1 MRMTRSL
8 KGKLLALLVAIL
20 SATAACIIL
29 LSMQDV
35 RGSMER
41 AASLSADNVLELVR
55 HTVQT
60 TYRNILSDRVQA
72 VTSRKQQLADA
83 GGVAADTIRE
93 FAAMARTGLIS
104 QEEAKRRALA
114 WVADLDLGGKTY
126 YLVFDQDL
134 HPLAGNTGSIP
145 GGLADVRDIKG
156 RPLLSAMRDTTD
168 VYGSAYAVFDAPRQN
183 GRSPVRVLGYF
194 TDIPE
199 WDWVLSTGINL
210 AAVEQEEARRR
221 QNALEILGQSLGEI
235 RIAASGFAFIFDE
248 QGQLLVAPPEREY
261 PMDRAV
267 AGVVSP
273 DSLKTIL
280 QSPPVDG
287 QPLILH
293 VTDAAGDPHD
303 VAIRVFH
310 DKPLGWNVATA
321 TFRDELDAP
330 ANLLALRQ
338 ALIIGSIFLVAFIVT
353 AIMVDRVSEPLKRLA
368 GHAVQIGSE
377 DFTEPEPPAV
387 RELDGLAHSRK
398 DEVGLVALA
407 LRTMERSLR
416 ENVASLLQV
425 TRDRERLDSELR
437 LARTIQMDM
446 LPASPQA
453 HLDLDDAEL
462 HATLIPAREVGGDL
476 FHYEQLGKDQLLF
489 AVGDV
494 SGKGVP
500 AALFM
505 ALTISLLKSKS
516 RLGVDPAR
524 MLHEINQ
531 ELCRGN
537 ASQMFVTLFVGILD
551 LASGAL
557 RFASGGHNPPL
568 VASPGGATAYLEIT
582 ENPMLGILPEAE
594 FSTHTSSIAPG
605 EMIIAYSDGVT
616 EAMSPTRTLFGER
629 RLELVAGKY
638 SDRSPELLSRI
649 VVKALEL
656 HEKGAEQSDDVTILV
671 LRRRDHELDRK
682 AESIAER
689 AEAELPEVAHSEE
702 KAEEIRPAAPVAM
715 AAVVEE
721 TAEDGTAGEDSA
733 QIATLEDSTD
743 EPIELTESMAASDDA
758 PIELVEPILEPDVEL
773 DDEPGLEAAGPID
786 ENIFSQPIVDTD
798 EADGLWDDETG
809 QPGLAFDEDNDLW
822 ESDHPELSLR
832 EDDGPDG
839 VTAAEAESSAR
850 QTHDPTRETARGGDL
865 DAYLV
870 SELGFP
876 AESFAE
882 DATEVDIVIPD
893 ESAELDED
901 VVAQGLDDDFAIEFP
916 PEVSLPAEAL
926 NFDDEIPAVDPEPEW
941 SLEIPAADDPESA
954 LYLGEELEDLESDD
968 DLPVDI
974 PASAFVDAMAK
985 AGVGP
990 GSIPEPPN
998 LDDFRLTADPEDLLD
1013 EEEDMQLLT
1022 FSGLQPEDDD
1032 QGVLPPPSPGAPDG
1046 YYGEAL
1052 EDGGFEVLPS
1062 PPGELY
1068 ARNPE
1073 LMDTTLAPAD
1083 DPASFITILPDV
1095 EIHPRFTDEDEEF
1108 VLDESD
1114 ENGYAE
1120 VDLGEDGDLYED
1132 IYLDEHAIDTIE
1144 ADGNPGS

>member
-93 FAAMARTGLIS
+93 FAAMARTGLLS
-104 QEEAKRRALA
+104 QEEAKRRALN
-114 WVADLDLGGKTY
+114 WIADLDLGGKTY
-126 YLVFDQDL
+126 YLVYDENLQ
-134 HPLAGNTGSIP
+134 PLAGNTGSMA
-145 GGLADVRDIKG
+145 GGLADVKDIKG
-156 RPLLSAMRDTTD
+156 RPLLSGMRDKTD
-168 VYGSAYAVFDAPRQN
+168 IYGSAYAVFDAPR
-183 GRSPVRVLGYF
+183 RSDLSPVRVLGYF

-235 RIAASGFAFIFDE
+235 RIAASGFAFIFDQ
-248 QGQLLVAPPEREY
+248 QGQLLVAPPAREY

-267 AGVVSP
+267 AGVVAP
-273 DSLKTIL
+273 DSLATIL
-280 QSPPVDG
+280 RSAPADG
-287 QPLILH
+287 HPLTLH
-293 VTDAAGDPHD
+293 VMDADGEPHD
-303 VAIRVFH
+303 VDIRVFH

-321 TFRDELDAP
+321 TFQDEIDAP

-353 AIMVDRVSEPLKRLA
+353 AVVVDRVSEPLKRLA

-387 RELDGLAHSRK
+387 LELEGLAKSRK

-416 ENVASLLQV
+416 ENVASLLQI
-425 TRDRERLDSELR
+425 TRDRERLDAELR

-453 HLDLDDAEL
+453 HLDTDDAEL
-462 HATLIPAREVGGDL
+462 HAVLIPAREVGGDL
-476 FHYEQLGKDQLLF
+476 FHYEQLGEDQLLF

-505 ALTISLLKSKS
+505 ALTMSLLRSKS
-516 RLGVDPAR
+516 RPGADPAH

-551 LASGAL
+551 LATGAL

-594 FSTHTSSIAPG
+594 FSPHAHTIAPG
-605 EMIIAYSDGVT
+605 EMIIAYTDGVT

-638 SDRSPELLSRI
+638 SDRSPELISKI
-649 VVKALEL
+649 VVKALEM

-682 AESIAER
+682 ARSIAAR
-689 AEAELPEVAHSEE
+689 AEAELPDMDRSSRMVETIPPATVA
-702 KAEEIRPAAPVAM
+702 AAPVS
-715 AAVVEE
+715 
-721 TAEDGTAGEDSA
+721 AEDIEDMKSAVEVEDSA
-733 QIATLEDSTD
+733 DDPIELTEPLAASDD
-743 EPIELTESMAASDDA
+743 EPIELTEPITEPELAAVS
-758 PIELVEPILEPDVEL
+758 
-773 DDEPGLEAAGPID
+773 PID
-786 ENIFSQPIVDTD
+786 ENIFSQPIDDSD
-798 EADGLWDDETG
+798 EDDGLLDEESG
-809 QPGLAFDEDNDLW
+809 QSALILDEDDDIW
-822 ESDHPELSLR
+822 ESDHPELALQ
-832 EDDGPDG
+832 DDVAPDERG
-839 VTAAEAESSAR
+839 AGEAESPAL
-850 QTHDPTRETARGGDL
+850 QTHDPARETARGDTL
-865 DAYLV
+865 DSYLA

-876 AESFAE
+876 AEDFAE
-882 DATEVDIVIPD
+882 DTTEAEIIIPD
-893 ESAELDED
+893 ERAEVDLDEEII
-901 VVAQGLDDDFAIEFP
+901 AQGLDDDFAVEFP

-926 NFDDEIPAVDPEPEW
+926 NFDEDFPAVDPEPEW
-941 SLEIPAADDPESA
+941 SLEIPASDDPASA

-974 PASAFVDAMAK
+974 PASAFAEAMVK
-985 AGVGP
+985 AGVEP

-1013 EEEDMQLLT
+1013 EEEDMQLLA
-1022 FSGLQPEDDD
+1022 FGSMAAEEEDRDE
-1032 QGVLPPPSPGAPDG
+1032 LPPPSPAAPDG

-1083 DPASFITILPDV
+1083 DPASFITIHSEV
-1095 EIHPRFTDEDEEF
+1095 KVFPRYADEDEEF

-1120 VDLGEDGDLYED
+1120 VDLGEDGDRYED

-1144 ADGNPGS
+1144 ADENRGS